1 MDLSENFFALYQL
14 DPGFD
19 IDIAALKKTH
29 RQLQMQCHPDKFAAG
44 SAQEQRLAVQ
54 AMAYVNQAFDTLSV
68 NVKRAEYLLELAG
81 LDSNLENQTHQ
92 DPAFLMQQ
100 MEWREELAELRQ
112 LIRQDEAAADT
123 KLQALM
129 SNQKTLE
136 KNIESEFVALYEQG
150 DYKACVAPLAKMHFT
165 SKFAKELRAV
175 EDELLDLD

>member
-14 DPGFD
+14 EPGFD
-19 IDIAALKKTH
+19 IDMSELKKTH

-81 LDSNLENQTHQ
+81 HNSNLENQTHQ
-92 DPAFLMQQ
+92 DPMFLMQQ

-112 LIRQDEAAADT
+112 LISSDEAAAEA
-123 KLQALM
+123 KLQTLM
-129 SNQKTLE
+129 SSQKQLE
-136 KNIESEFVALYEQG
+136 KQIEVDFVKRYEQG
-150 DYKACVAPLAKMHFT
+150 DYSECVAPLAKMHFT
-165 SKFAKELRAV
+165 SKFAKELRAA